1 MTILMR
7 PKSPMARRAA
17 LRGVGAAAL
26 VLLLAV
32 PAQADRIILNRGDQE
47 IQGTIVEETADSVV
61 IQTTTSRFQLN
72 KSLIKSIE
80 RDGEA
85 SADEIQGD
93 LLFREGRLSE
103 ALQRYQ
109 SALDS
114 GQNAEKV
121 QAKIAQTNQAL
132 EEKASAA
139 LGEDIQRAR
148 QAADQKN
155 FEAAI
160 QLIRDMI
167 DSAQDDA
174 ARGKLETELAQ
185 LHYRYARY
193 LIDTVRI
200 NAAQKELEKAIELK
214 SDFRDAIFELAG
226 ILINEPRT
234 APEARVLLV
243 RGLALTEPPLDI
255 ERECQLRFDA
265 ARLLMDAG
273 DFAEAIPHLNRVI
286 EERPNSFPRAIGMLT
301 DCYASLDDGD
311 VDLQD
316 SIGALSLAIER
327 NPSAL
332 PAYYYLAQI
341 YYKQQDYD
349 KAAET
354 LRSLLKL
361 DYKYP
366 GAHMLLGQCYRAKG
380 DMAGY
385 RSEVAAEAAVDPT
398 NYDRLC
404 DVGELLLDFD
414 DPRQALT
421 QFDNAIKLNEETLRA
436 HIGRADALRRL
447 GRYEESIKQAEL
459 VNQLRPNHPPM
470 LRVYGL
476 TLIDQGKYGDAM
488 DVFSNLVAAL
498 TAEGAAQNAEN
509 DELLADSHLRLG
521 KIAVAQ
527 NDLTRAVDEF
537 NKALQIDDAMA
548 EAYFDLAKAETQL
561 NRIDSAEDIF

>member
-214 SDFRDAIFELAG
+214 SDFRDAVFELAG
-226 ILINEPRT
+226 ILIN
-234 APEARVLLV
+234 
-243 RGLALTEPPLDI
+243 
-255 ERECQLRFDA
+255 
-265 ARLLMDAG
+265 
-273 DFAEAIPHLNRVI
+273 
-286 EERPNSFPRAIGMLT
+286 
-301 DCYASLDDGD
+301 
-311 VDLQD
+311 
-316 SIGALSLAIER
+316 
-327 NPSAL
+327 
-332 PAYYYLAQI
+332 
-341 YYKQQDYD
+341 
-349 KAAET
+349 
-354 LRSLLKL
+354 
-361 DYKYP
+361 
-366 GAHMLLGQCYRAKG
+366 
-380 DMAGY
+380 
-385 RSEVAAEAAVDPT
+385 
-398 NYDRLC
+398 
-404 DVGELLLDFD
+404 
-414 DPRQALT
+414 
-421 QFDNAIKLNEETLRA
+421 
-436 HIGRADALRRL
+436 
-447 GRYEESIKQAEL
+447 
-459 VNQLRPNHPPM
+459 
-470 LRVYGL
+470 
-476 TLIDQGKYGDAM
+476 
-488 DVFSNLVAAL
+488 
-498 TAEGAAQNAEN
+498 
-509 DELLADSHLRLG
+509 
-521 KIAVAQ
+521 
-527 NDLTRAVDEF
+527 
-537 NKALQIDDAMA
+537 
-548 EAYFDLAKAETQL
+548 
-561 NRIDSAEDIF
+561 